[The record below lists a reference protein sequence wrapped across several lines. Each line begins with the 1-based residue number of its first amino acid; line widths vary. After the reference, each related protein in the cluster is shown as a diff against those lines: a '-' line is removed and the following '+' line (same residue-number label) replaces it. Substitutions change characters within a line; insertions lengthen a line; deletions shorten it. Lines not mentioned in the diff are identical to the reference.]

1 MNSNNDIDEEM
12 IKKLLDKITKNEKI
26 KEQKIKKVYFFIR
39 NKEYVSNKIKVF
51 NKENAKG
58 CIMIC

>member
-1 MNSNNDIDEEM
+1 MKKKK
-12 IKKLLDKITKNEKI
+12 KKLKI
-26 KEQKIKKVYFFIR
+26 KEVYFFIR

-51 NKENAKG
+51 NKANAKG

>member
-1 MNSNNDIDEEM
+1 M
-12 IKKLLDKITKNEKI
+12 IKRLLDKITKNEKI
-26 KEQKIKKVYFFIR
+26 KEKKIKEICFFIR

-51 NKENAKG
+51 NKKNAKG

>member
-1 MNSNNDIDEEM
+1 M
-12 IKKLLDKITKNEKI
+12 IKILIDKITKNEGIKKQKI
-26 KEQKIKKVYFFIR
+26 KEIYFFVR

-51 NKENAKG
+51 SKVNVKG